1 MKSRPQKLVTIV
13 PRYMG
18 TFADLMTLLLCFF
31 VLLVAMAEIDALKFK
46 MVVRS
51 MEDAFGVQRPE
62 PDEPEIIMGTSVIKQ
77 TFSTASPKDTPLS
90 AVRQAS
96 DSDKDALKIDNA
108 AVYEAA
114 KMQTLMDDL
123 TKKFSS
129 AIDNDLLS
137 LEQLPDRVMIRI
149 NEKTSFTSGGAELK
163 TAFLPVLALIANTLA
178 DLDGEFIVSGH
189 SDNVPLTSGNY
200 RSNWELSGARA
211 TSVVHALLRHPQ
223 LGPTQFR
230 IEAYADTQPL
240 SSNETAAG
248 RAANRRVE
256 IGIVNNS
263 P

>member
-1 MKSRPQKLVTIV
+1 LKSRPQKSVTII

-77 TFSTASPKDTPLS
+77 TFSTATPKDTPLS
-90 AVRQAS
+90 QVRQAS
-96 DSDKDALKIDNA
+96 DADNDALNVDDA
-108 AVYEAA
+108 ELYQAT

-123 TKKFSS
+123 AKKFSS
-129 AIDNDLLS
+129 AINNDLLS
-137 LEQLPDRVMIRI
+137 LEQLPDRALIRI

-163 TAFLPVLALIANTLA
+163 TAFLPVLTLIADTLA
-178 DLDGEFIVSGH
+178 ELDGEFIVSGH
-189 SDNVPLTSGNY
+189 TDNVPLRSGNY

-211 TSVVHALLRHPQ
+211 TSVVHALLRHPK
-223 LGPTQFR
+223 LAPSQFR
-230 IEAYADTQPL
+230 IEAYADTHPL
-240 SSNETAAG
+240 NSNTTVTG
-248 RAANRRVE
+248 RATNRRVE
-256 IGIVNNS
+256 IGIVNN
-263 P
+263 

>member
-1 MKSRPQKLVTIV
+1 LKSRSQKPVDNV

-18 TFADLMTLLLCFF
+18 TFADLMTLLMCFF

-77 TFSTASPKDTPLS
+77 TFSTAAPKETPLS
-90 AVRQAS
+90 TVRQAS
-96 DSDKDALKIDNA
+96 DSDKDALKVEDA

-114 KMQTLMDDL
+114 RMQTLMDDL
-123 TKKFSS
+123 TKKFST
-129 AIDNDLLS
+129 AINNDLLS
-137 LEQLPDRVMIRI
+137 LEQLPDRIMIRI
-149 NEKTSFTSGGAELK
+149 NEKTSFTSGGAKLK
-163 TAFLPVLALIANTLA
+163 TAFLPVLSLIAETLA
-178 DLDGEFIVSGH
+178 ELDDTFIVSGH
-189 SDNVPLTSGNY
+189 SDNVPLRSGNY

-211 TSVVHALLRHPQ
+211 TSVVHALLRHPK
-223 LGPTQFR
+223 LVPSQFR
-230 IEAYADTQPL
+230 IEAYADTQPVE
-240 SSNETAAG
+240 SNDTAAG
-248 RAANRRVE
+248 RATNRRVE